1 MEDKD
6 IIFVLGGPGSGK
18 GTQTQRIAAE
28 YGIGYLSAGDLLRG
42 AAKLAENPPEGFDEN
57 LLAEYKEISNIIKE
71 GTLVPAHV
79 TIKLLKDAMLKG
91 HQKHWFIDGFPRDPS
106 QADEFVSGCKDC
118 SALLFIDV
126 PDEEL
131 TKRLLNR
138 GKTSGRVDDNEESIK
153 KRLVTYH
160 HETVEVIERYEKENK
175 VIKIDGN
182 RDIESVHKDCV
193 DKIKQVWTDL
203 EEKPKQQEEK
213 PKTEDKAANDE
224 AKAEE
229 KQEEAKKK
237 DEKSSSCCLLI

>member
-42 AAKLAENPPEGFDEN
+42 AAKLAENPPEDFDEQ
-57 LLAEYKEISNIIKE
+57 LLKEYKEISNIIKE

-79 TIKLLKDAMLKG
+79 TIKLLKDAMLKAP
-91 HQKHWFIDGFPRDPS
+91 QKHWFIDGFPRDLS
-106 QADEFVSGCKDC
+106 QADEFIAGCKDC

-126 PDEEL
+126 PDDEL

-138 GKTSGRVDDNEESIK
+138 GKTSGRVDDNAESIK

-160 HETVEVIERYEKENK
+160 KETVEVVERYEKANK

-182 RDIESVHKDCV
+182 RGIEEVHEDCV
-193 DKIKQVWTDL
+193 AKIKEVWTDL
-203 EEKPKQQEEK
+203 PKE
-213 PKTEDKAANDE
+213 PKTENTE
-224 AKAEE
+224 AKEKSAENKEGEE
-229 KQEEAKKK
+229 KKKH
-237 DEKSSSCCLLI
+237 EKSSSCCLLI